1 MRLLTFSS
9 DERLELMAVSGYSHI
24 FSTEVIQP
32 LSRFRCHIP
41 QLRLD
46 DHAYTH

>member
-32 LSRFRCHIP
+32 AFKPFSVPHSTAPIG
-41 QLRLD
+41 
-46 DHAYTH
+46 